1 MSDIQEKDPVRTGIF
16 GIAVVSMLVLVAF
29 GYTGLPFWPQG
40 KQYTGY
46 FADSGGLESG
56 GNVFV
61 SGIKV
66 GQVKDVSLAGNK
78 VRVDFTVDRSI
89 RLGDQSLAAI
99 RTTTVLGE
107 KSLSVTPAGAG
118 RITEIPLGRTT
129 TPYTLNSALSDL
141 GASAGGI
148 DKAQLDQSL
157 QVITEAMRDATPQ
170 LRGAL
175 DGVASLSRTLNAR
188 DAALEQL
195 LTHAKSVSGIL
206 SERAGQVNKLVTDGN
221 QLFAA
226 LDERRLAISELINRI
241 QGLSQQ
247 ISGFVADNRQEFR
260 PTMEK
265 LSVVL
270 DDLLDRKAHIS
281 EALKRLPGYGTALG
295 EVVSSGPGFHVNVYG
310 FPPATLTAVAFD
322 TYFQLG
328 KLPASLSDYLNGLIG
343 ERQIM
348 RPKSP

>member
-1 MSDIQEKDPVRTGIF
+1 M
-16 GIAVVSMLVLVAF
+16 
-29 GYTGLPFWPQG
+29 
-40 KQYTGY
+40 
-46 FADSGGLESG
+46 
-56 GNVFV
+56 
-61 SGIKV
+61 
-66 GQVKDVSLAGNK
+66 
-78 VRVDFTVDRSI
+78 
-89 RLGDQSLAAI
+89 
-99 RTTTVLGE
+99 
-107 KSLSVTPAGAG
+107 
-118 RITEIPLGRTT
+118 GRTT

-295 EVVSSGPGFHVNVYG
+295 EVVSSGRASMSTSTASH
-310 FPPATLTAVAFD
+310 PP
-322 TYFQLG
+322 
-328 KLPASLSDYLNGLIG
+328 
-343 ERQIM
+343 R
-348 RPKSP
+348 